1 MKNKKYVVPELS
13 AVKID
18 TKDVMTFSFGYGY
31 DGEDNYMNDP
41 F

>member
-1 MKNKKYVVPELS
+1 VFYLNALYR